1 MCVLEIPI
9 FLYWAFAVIRDQV
22 VSWEPRGETVL
33 ETGDR
38 GMLTQQPCSTCF
50 MLIPGLCAG
59 DPTWPHGDRSLVLRE
74 LGVMVEGVGRLERW
88 R

>member
-1 MCVLEIPI
+1 
-9 FLYWAFAVIRDQV
+9 
-22 VSWEPRGETVL
+22 
-33 ETGDR
+33 
-38 GMLTQQPCSTCF
+38 

-59 DPTWPHGDRSLVLRE
+59 DPTWLHADRSLVLRE